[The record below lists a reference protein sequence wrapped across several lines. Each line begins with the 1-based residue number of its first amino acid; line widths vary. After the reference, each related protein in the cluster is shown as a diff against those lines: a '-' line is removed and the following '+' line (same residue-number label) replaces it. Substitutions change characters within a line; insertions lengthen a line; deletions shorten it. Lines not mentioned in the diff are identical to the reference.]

1 MPKTRRLDYRR
12 LNWKQVVLPS
22 LKLLSTLPTQ
32 FCQQSPHPLPTQ
44 VQVLFWFCLDWP
56 PQGQVSRNILTLQMC
71 GFNPFQ
77 FSGQYQ
83 ILRRDLILMLLLQ
96 MSSWKVVSPRGE
108 RLVESEDN
116 LKYFCQISAAYRS
129 VRSSQSHVCHFC
141 HPCNFCHISQVC
153 HMQQIYQITFI

>member
-12 LNWKQVVLPS
+12 LNWNQVFLPS
-22 LKLLSTLPTQ
+22 LKLLSALPSQ

-56 PQGQVSRNILTLQMC
+56 PQGQVSRNILAHQMC
-71 GFNPFQ
+71 GFNLFQ
-77 FSGQYQ
+77 FLNETHCIKFREGIS
-83 ILRRDLILMLLLQ
+83 ILMLLLQ
-96 MSSWKVVSPRGE
+96 MSSWKMVSPRGE

-153 HMQQIYQITFI
+153 HMQITLI